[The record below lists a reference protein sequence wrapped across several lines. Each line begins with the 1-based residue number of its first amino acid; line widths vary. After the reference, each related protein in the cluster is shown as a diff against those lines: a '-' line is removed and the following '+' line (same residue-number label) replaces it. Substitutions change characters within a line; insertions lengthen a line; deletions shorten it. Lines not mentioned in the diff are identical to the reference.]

1 MPLLEPH
8 TILVLIGL
16 RGSGKST
23 IARLLAQR
31 LNRYHQDLDEIA
43 PGVLG
48 EKSAGDCIRK
58 HGEPAFRRAELQA
71 LLEILKSPPPRGL
84 VLALGGGTPTAPG
97 VSELL
102 GTHRASGKVRVV
114 YLRASEGTLRTRLI
128 KDAGTDRPSL
138 TGTNALD
145 EIGFLLNL
153 RDTLY
158 KSTAD
163 VVVLVDDK
171 TTEQVADEILARL

>member
-1 MPLLEPH
+1 MLDPH

-23 IARLLAQR
+23 LASMLARR
-31 LNRYHQDLDEIA
+31 LDRYSMDLDDLS
-43 PGVLG
+43 PGYLG
-48 EKSAGDCIRK
+48 EKTAGASIQK

-71 LLEILKSPPPRGL
+71 LLEVLKNPPPRGL

-102 GTHRASGKVRVV
+102 ATHRASGKVRVV
-114 YLRASEGTLRTRLI
+114 YLRASEQTLRARLGQM
-128 KDAGTDRPSL
+128 DNANRPTL
-138 TGTNALD
+138 TGTGVLD

-171 TTEQVADEILARL
+171 STEQVADEILARV